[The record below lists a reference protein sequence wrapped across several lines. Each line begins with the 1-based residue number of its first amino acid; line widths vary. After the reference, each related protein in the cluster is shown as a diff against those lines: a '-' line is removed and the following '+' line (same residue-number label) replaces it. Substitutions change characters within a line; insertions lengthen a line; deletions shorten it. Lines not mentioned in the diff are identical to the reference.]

1 MIVARWTSLIP
12 LLQRKGTKRILVFFN
27 MAHCRIQLILAFV
40 LALGFSTK
48 GFAEKPK
55 CPDLYNQIPVN
66 VSKVDSLEAG
76 NSGQKKGPSSGYQHF
91 DSAVKGLFDQANR
104 AGTTVG
110 NYLLDL
116 VKTRGLR
123 LILKNQDELPEF
135 VKVYTAPKTLWQKI
149 KSNINPFQYGFR
161 KYTRWASG
169 TEQTFHPIQLMDWGL
184 VDLPTSMIFKNK
196 SVTIPGR
203 ILMGIPAAVYIWPK
217 VQEKIDQERH
227 AMIRQ
232 NVEAKAEVYN
242 KKLAFSYLYN
252 DVYKLLDSKEF
263 QLDPKM
269 ARLAAYNLHQ
279 GAAETSPRSLAAA
292 VNFALTT
299 YPSVA
304 VEDRLGFALTH
315 PFFSDIASLVTEG
328 ISTGG
333 YLGTPVSQE
342 IFVETALPKI
352 LDAKKDY
359 LIGASTIESLAE
371 SDDKNW
377 LQNPVLQ
384 QMLSFTDSEG
394 KTQEDPF
401 YVVVKKLV
409 AKNDIDLDTARFL
422 LEEDLWW
429 QYEFEKRSHLG
440 QSFARVNEKG
450 EPTTEK
456 LLLKDIRKESLAER
470 QKIKDR
476 IKRLQ

>member
-1 MIVARWTSLIP
+1 MFCLTTPYHCPKIV
-12 LLQRKGTKRILVFFN
+12 
-27 MAHCRIQLILAFV
+27 
-40 LALGFSTK
+40 LGFAGVVAIFSPS
-48 GFAEKPK
+48 FAEKPK
-55 CPDLYNQIPVN
+55 CPELYNQIPV
-66 VSKVDSLEAG
+66 KVTNAENLGAG
-76 NSGQKKGPSSGYQHF
+76 NSVPNRGPSSGLQHF
-91 DSAVKGLFDQANR
+91 DNAVKGLFEKATSASNT
-104 AGTTVG
+104 AGK
-110 NYLLDL
+110 YLLDL

-135 VKVYTAPKTLWQKI
+135 VKVYTVPKTLFGRI
-149 KSNINPFQYGFR
+149 KANINPFQYGFR

-169 TEQTFHPIQLMDWGL
+169 TEQTFHPIQLLDWGL
-184 VDLPTSMIFKNK
+184 VDLPTSMVFKNK

-203 ILMGIPAAVYIWPK
+203 ILLGVPAAIYIWPK
-217 VQEKIDQERH
+217 VQEKIDEERH

-252 DVYKLLDSKEF
+252 DIYKLMDAKEF

-292 VNFALTT
+292 TNFVLTT
-299 YPSVA
+299 YPSA
-304 VEDRLGFALTH
+304 SIEDRLGFALTH
-315 PFFSDIASLVTEG
+315 PFFSDIAALATEG

-333 YLGTPVSQE
+333 YLGTPVSPE
-342 IFVETALPKI
+342 VFIETALPKI

-371 SDDKNW
+371 SEDKNW

-384 QMLSFTDSEG
+384 KMLSFIDSEG

-401 YVVVKKLV
+401 FVVVKKLV

-470 QKIKDR
+470 HKVKER
-476 IKRLQ
+476 IKRLES